1 MSTLDL
7 QTIDIHTKEL
17 YTTRG
22 YPWAEWDLLRE
33 QAPIFW
39 YERETIEPFWAITR
53 HRDVLTI
60 SKHSEV
66 FVNSRRLRLA
76 SIADDQR
83 QEASRRKR
91 TAEHG
96 WDPHEVP
103 DLVFMDDPRH
113 RDFRLLSA
121 KRFTPAA
128 LNKLEAHFR
137 ELSEAFARELAAEL
151 DAGLGSDEPVD
162 FVRGFAQKLPLSAI
176 GEMMGLARGDW
187 MRLKQLTNV
196 MIGCP
201 EPDFFRPGET
211 RDQGVM
217 RAMDEMTGY
226 MLEVIRERRRE
237 GRRRDD
243 LSSLIVHAEL
253 GGKPLSEQ
261 QLQGY
266 LFLVLAAGN
275 ETTQNAISGGVHALL
290 AHPEQRDLLCARPE
304 LVVSAGEEI
313 LRWTSPVLQFARTAV
328 EDFELGGVRIRAGQ
342 DVGMWYPAANRDPEI
357 FADPYR
363 FDITRNPNHHLAFGG
378 YGAHFCLGANL
389 ARWELRAALRALIP
403 LLPRLESAGLP
414 EYVPNLHVAAIHR
427 LPVRAAA

>member
-1 MSTLDL
+1 LSELDL
-7 QTIDIHTKEL
+7 QTLDIHSKEK
-17 YTTRG
+17 YAARG

-33 QAPIFW
+33 RAPIFW
-39 YERETIEPFWAITR
+39 YERDGIEPFWAITR
-53 HRDVLTI
+53 HRDILTI

-83 QEASRRKR
+83 LLESQRRR
-91 TAEHG
+91 VEQHG

-113 RDFRLLSA
+113 RNFRLISA

-128 LNKLEAHFR
+128 LAKLDKHFS
-137 ELSEAFARELAAEL
+137 ELSERFAGELAAEL
-151 DAGLGSDEPVD
+151 ENEARSGEPVD
-162 FVRGFAQKLPLSAI
+162 FVKSFAQKLPLSAI
-176 GEMMGLARGDW
+176 GEMMGLPRGDW

-201 EPDFFRPGET
+201 EPAFFRPGET
-211 RDQGVM
+211 RDHGVS
-217 RAMDEMTGY
+217 RAAAEMTEY
-226 MLEVIRERRRE
+226 MLGVIRERRAA
-237 GRRRDD
+237 GPGGKD
-243 LSSLIVHAEL
+243 LSSLIVHARL
-253 GGKPLSEQ
+253 DGKPLTEQ

-266 LFLVLAAGN
+266 LFLVLVAGN

-290 AHPEQRDLLCARPE
+290 THPEQCERLCRDPR
-304 LVVSAGEEI
+304 LVISAGEEI

-328 EDFELGGVRIRAGQ
+328 EDFELSGQTIRAGES
-342 DVGMWYPAANRDPEI
+342 VGMWYPAANRDPEV
-357 FADPYR
+357 FRDPYH
-363 FDITRNPNHHLAFGG
+363 FDITREPNHHLAFGG

-403 LLPRLESAGLP
+403 LLPRMRSLGPP

>member
-1 MSTLDL
+1 
-7 QTIDIHTKEL
+7 
-17 YTTRG
+17 
-22 YPWAEWDLLRE
+22 
-33 QAPIFW
+33 
-39 YERETIEPFWAITR
+39 
-53 HRDVLTI
+53 
-60 SKHSEV
+60 
-66 FVNSRRLRLA
+66 
-76 SIADDQR
+76 
-83 QEASRRKR
+83 
-91 TAEHG
+91 
-96 WDPHEVP
+96 
-103 DLVFMDDPRH
+103 
-113 RDFRLLSA
+113 
-121 KRFTPAA
+121 
-128 LNKLEAHFR
+128 
-137 ELSEAFARELAAEL
+137 
-151 DAGLGSDEPVD
+151 
-162 FVRGFAQKLPLSAI
+162 
-176 GEMMGLARGDW
+176 
-187 MRLKQLTNV
+187 
-196 MIGCP
+196 
-201 EPDFFRPGET
+201 
-211 RDQGVM
+211 M

-253 GGKPLSEQ
+253 DGKPLSEQ

-328 EDFELGGVRIRAGQ
+328 EDFELDGVRIRAGQ
-342 DVGMWYPAANRDPEI
+342 DVGMWYPAANRDPEV